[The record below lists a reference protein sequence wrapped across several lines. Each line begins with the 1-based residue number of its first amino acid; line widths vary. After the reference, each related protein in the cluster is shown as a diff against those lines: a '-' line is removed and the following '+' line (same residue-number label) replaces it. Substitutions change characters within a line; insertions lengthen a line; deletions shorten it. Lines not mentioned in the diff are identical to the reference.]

1 VATTDGTAIETNLG
15 GDFANFT
22 LNAGEW
28 KAFYA
33 DHGFTLKSNG
43 GAVMVGQFLVSQGLI
58 PDGGT
63 GDPSFVVFPAAEQH
77 RKDYT
82 FLVPTTF
89 SSNYMVLSKPQNAG
103 ITIDGEGL
111 AEFNDCTVGVVGVV
125 NGITYDQLTCPM
137 SEGVH
142 SVSSDKP
149 FGLTVYG
156 YYNVGSYGYPGG
168 SDVKIINPID

>member
-1 VATTDGTAIETNLG
+1 ML
-15 GDFANFT
+15 
-22 LNAGEW
+22 
-28 KAFYA
+28 
-33 DHGFTLKSNG
+33 
-43 GAVMVGQFLVSQGLI
+43 GQFLVSQGLI

-89 SSNYMVLSKPQNAG
+89 SKNYMVLSKPQDAA
-103 ITIDGEGL
+103 IHIDGEALG
-111 AEFNDCTVGVVGVV
+111 EFNDCITAPIGDV
-125 NGITYDQLTCPM
+125 NGVTYDQITCQM

-142 SVSSDKP
+142 QVSAVKP